1 MTYCSDSRW
10 NTSVF
15 AGLCRSD
22 PPVYRRLLFLL
33 KATSFLQ
40 PHLLEFFLLLLIQ
53 FGSFYIIGQ
62 FIQPYLRDWYGHQ
75 RERPCIRTEVE
86 IVWNIIPS
94 GSVALSVIK
103 RGENVMNESH
113 FHLFQPQF
121 IDSFHCIL
129 ISSQPSSVSWTYAQ
143 LTSSPVGLSWIEGWV
158 RSSQRSGFY
167 SLSIF
172 KSFSSPG

>member
-1 MTYCSDSRW
+1 MRFKENPLSDSW
-10 NTSVF
+10 IPQFEFVF
-15 AGLCRSD
+15 HFVNSR
-22 PPVYRRLLFLL
+22 
-33 KATSFLQ
+33 
-40 PHLLEFFLLLLIQ
+40 EFPRQVMNFPIELFLLLLIQ

-113 FHLFQPQF
+113 FNLFQPQF